1 MRKGLTVSA
10 PAKIN
15 LGLRVF
21 PRRDDGYHDIESIFT
36 TVALCDFVTVEL
48 CDGLDEKNTC
58 VVDCVGE
65 RSIQLPD
72 DNTFSR
78 AYKAFCVLTGNDRGV
93 HVVVDKK
100 IPAGGGLGGGSSD
113 SSSFIKSI
121 DTMLDTRLTESDFD
135 KISAQVGSD
144 VYFFSKAQFSEIGAG
159 SMEKRFAALVG
170 GRGERV
176 SPLEP
181 RNDFSVLL
189 VFPGETVPTPMAYG
203 LVDMAGTRQQ
213 GGDESL
219 AEIYGRPVR
228 DWTFVNDFTVPVGQK
243 FPRILNAL
251 DAVKTSGADFV
262 DMSGSGSTVFGV
274 FEDRDRAEFVKGRL
288 ERDWRTVLV

>member
-1 MRKGLTVSA
+1 MRKGLTVPA

-15 LGLRVF
+15 LGLKVF
-21 PRRDDGYHDIESIFT
+21 SGRGDGYHDIESIFT

-48 CDGLDEKNTC
+48 CDGLGEKNSCT
-58 VVDCVGE
+58 VDCVGE
-65 RSIQLPD
+65 RSISLPA
-72 DNTFSR
+72 DNTFTK

-93 HVVVDKK
+93 HVTVDKK

-203 LVDMAGTRQQ
+203 LVDMAGTRQR

>member
-48 CDGLDEKNTC
+48 CDGLDERNTC

-65 RSIQLPD
+65 RRIQLPD

-93 HVVVDKK
+93 HVTVDKK

-121 DTMLDTRLTESDFD
+121 DTMLGTRLTESDLD

-144 VYFFSKAQFSEIGAG
+144 VYFFSRAKFSEAGDG

-170 GRGERV
+170 GRGEQV

-203 LVDMAGTRQQ
+203 LVDMAGTRRRS
-213 GGDESL
+213 GDESL

-243 FPRILNAL
+243 FPRILNVL

-274 FEDRDRAEFVKGRL
+274 FEDRDRAEFAKGRL
-288 ERDWRTVLV
+288 DRDWRTVLV